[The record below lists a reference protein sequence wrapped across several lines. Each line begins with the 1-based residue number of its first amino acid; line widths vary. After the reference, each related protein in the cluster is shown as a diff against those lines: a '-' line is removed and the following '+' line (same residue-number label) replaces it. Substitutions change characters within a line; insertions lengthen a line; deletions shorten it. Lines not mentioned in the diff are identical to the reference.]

1 MYLIL
6 KTDHIGKFE
15 AKRWHSLALEWE
27 EKKRIEQELKKQRDE
42 IKKVK
47 ALLDDADQF
56 TKALQA

>member
-1 MYLIL
+1 MRFDL
-6 KTDHIGKFE
+6 E
-15 AKRWHSLALEWE
+15 AKLWHSLALEWE